1 VKEEFNSPGDRQNM
15 STASATKALYI
26 HAPQEISM
34 SQWDRLQQIR
44 ELRDRNLSVQELAQR
59 LHMTHQDVQQALA
72 ELKRRYP

>member
-1 VKEEFNSPGDRQNM
+1 
-15 STASATKALYI
+15 
-26 HAPQEISM
+26 M